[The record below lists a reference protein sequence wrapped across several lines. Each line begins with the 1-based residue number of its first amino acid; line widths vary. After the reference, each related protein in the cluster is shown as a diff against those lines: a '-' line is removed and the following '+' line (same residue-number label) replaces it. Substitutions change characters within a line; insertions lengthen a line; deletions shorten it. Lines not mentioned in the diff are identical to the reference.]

1 MVMSQTPDFFLGRK
15 NGQQTITGLILLFV
29 FFIILVSLTPI
40 INNQSAIAAGNLTD
54 GTAAVIVRMIPL
66 FFWLMFIITLFVYT
80 QVFRG

>member
-1 MVMSQTPDFFLGRK
+1 MLVRK

-29 FFIILVSLTPI
+29 FFIILVNLTPI
-40 INNQSAIAAGNLTD
+40 INNQSAIAAGNLSD
-54 GTAAVIVRMIPL
+54 ATAAVIVRMIPL